1 MEAIKL
7 KKYIIKRL
15 LWMILILLGVLFI
28 VSVLL
33 EFTEGDPARQIL
45 GAFADEKDVAAK
57 RAELGLDDP
66 FFVRFFRYVYNL
78 VFRFDLGISYRTK
91 LPVMQEIASRFP
103 TTMMIGVLGLVVS
116 VTVGL
121 TAGIISA
128 VKQYSWLDK
137 ICNVLAVIFY
147 AMPNFWLALELSLI
161 FALYLKWLP
170 ATGYKGIQYLILPV
184 MALGLNGSTAIFRQ
198 TRSSMLDV
206 IREDYIRTARA
217 KGQSEIKI
225 IVNHGLRNALMPVVT
240 MVGNSLGMIIAGA
253 VVIESIFSIP
263 GLGNYMLQAMNA
275 RDYPVIQ
282 GSVFVL
288 AFMICIFNLLTDI
301 VYSFLDPQMQSQY
314 QIKGNSKKRRV
325 KA

>member
-1 MEAIKL
+1 M

-15 LWMILILLGVLFI
+15 LLMIVVLLGVLFI
-28 VSVLL
+28 VFVLL
-33 EFTEGDPARQIL
+33 EFTPGDPARQIL
-45 GAFADEKDVAAK
+45 GVYADEEEVAAK
-57 RAELGLDDP
+57 RLELRLDDP
-66 FFVRFFRYVYNL
+66 FLVRFGRYVYNL

-91 LPVMQEIASRFP
+91 LPVMQEIATRFP
-103 TTMMIGVLGLVVS
+103 ITIAIGVLGLVVS
-116 VTVGL
+116 VAIGL
-121 TAGIISA
+121 VAGIISA

-137 ICNVLAVIFY
+137 ICNVFAVIFH

-170 ATGYKGIQYLILPV
+170 PTGYKGLKYLILPV
-184 MALGLNGSTAIFRQ
+184 AALGLNGSTAIFRQ
-198 TRSSMLDV
+198 VRSSMLDV

-225 IVNHGLRNALMPVVT
+225 ILKHELRNALMPVVT
-240 MVGNSLGMIIAGA
+240 MIGNSLGAIIAGS
-253 VVIESIFSIP
+253 VVVESIFSIP
-263 GLGNYMLQAMNA
+263 GLGNYMLQAINS

-301 VYSFLDPQMQSQY
+301 VYSFLDPQLQSQY
-314 QIKGNSKKRRV
+314 QSNVKSKKRGV

>member
-1 MEAIKL
+1 M

-15 LWMILILLGVLFI
+15 LWMIVVLLGVLFI
-28 VSVLL
+28 VFVLL
-33 EFTEGDPARQIL
+33 EFTPGDPARQIL
-45 GAFADEKDVAAK
+45 GVYADEEEVAAK
-57 RAELGLDDP
+57 RLELRLDDP
-66 FFVRFFRYVYNL
+66 FLVRFGRYVYNL

-91 LPVMQEIASRFP
+91 LPVMQEIATRFP
-103 TTMMIGVLGLVVS
+103 ITIAIGVLGLVVS
-116 VTVGL
+116 VAIGL
-121 TAGIISA
+121 VAGIISA

-137 ICNVLAVIFY
+137 ICNVFAVIFH

-170 ATGYKGIQYLILPV
+170 PTGYKGLKYLILPV
-184 MALGLNGSTAIFRQ
+184 AVLGLNGSTAIFRQ
-198 TRSSMLDV
+198 VRSSMLDV

-225 IVNHGLRNALMPVVT
+225 ILKHELRNALMPVVT
-240 MVGNSLGMIIAGA
+240 MIGNSLGAIIAGS
-253 VVIESIFSIP
+253 VVVESIFSIP
-263 GLGNYMLQAMNA
+263 GLGNYMLQAINS

-301 VYSFLDPQMQSQY
+301 VYSFLDPQLQSQY
-314 QIKGNSKKRRV
+314 QSNVKSKKRGV